1 MATVFVPPSPQPS
14 LTMATRRPLANVP
27 NATNSPHRTG
37 LLPAKRSRSTQMEIP
52 YGQPPPKK
60 QVMDEVDQEA
70 GKSVVS
76 TTGQNTD
83 SKLFAR
89 RSNNATPS
97 AFEKKLVAAR
107 EKERQPA
114 AKPIKVENLDSI
126 RQWQRHYR
134 KAFPSFVFYFDSMPE
149 EMRRKCS
156 RQVIALGAV
165 SDSHSFLLTRSILHA
180 SSVPTF
186 FLLFFWLSTRGMFLT
201 DRILARGEVF
211 LTSGNSCCYIAYYST

>member
-1 MATVFVPPSPQPS
+1 
-14 LTMATRRPLANVP
+14 
-27 NATNSPHRTG
+27 
-37 LLPAKRSRSTQMEIP
+37 MEMP

-60 QVMDEVDQEA
+60 QVMDGMDYET
-70 GKSVVS
+70 GRSVIS
-76 TTGQNTD
+76 TTQNTD

-114 AKPIKVENLDSI
+114 AKPVKVENMDSI

-165 SDSHSFLLTRSILHA
+165 SNFISFSLLLASIILIIVFPQPRELF
-180 SSVPTF
+180 SS
-186 FLLFFWLSTRGMFLT
+186 
-201 DRILARGEVF
+201 
-211 LTSGNSCCYIAYYST
+211 

>member
-1 MATVFVPPSPQPS
+1 MATVFVPPSPQTS
-14 LTMATRRPLANVP
+14 MTMATRRPLANVP
-27 NATNSPHRTG
+27 NATNSPHRAG

-60 QVMDEVDQEA
+60 QVMEGMDYEA
-70 GKSVVS
+70 GRSA
-76 TTGQNTD
+76 TTNTQNTD

-89 RSNNATPS
+89 RSNNAVPS

-114 AKPIKVENLDSI
+114 AKPVKVENMDSI

-165 SDSHSFLLTRSILHA
+165 STSMPHSRQYEHMFICFILPRFLRAHAKQEMSLTEC
-180 SSVPTF
+180 
-186 FLLFFWLSTRGMFLT
+186 
-201 DRILARGEVF
+201 DILARGEVL
-211 LTSGNSCCYIAYYST
+211 LTSGYPRCHFACYSP